1 MPAESRALMGNNE
14 EKAVCRLDLAQDL
27 AADYLGKITL
37 HREGLFEAAAAAGPE
52 LIPPEAM

>member
-1 MPAESRALMGNNE
+1 MGNNE